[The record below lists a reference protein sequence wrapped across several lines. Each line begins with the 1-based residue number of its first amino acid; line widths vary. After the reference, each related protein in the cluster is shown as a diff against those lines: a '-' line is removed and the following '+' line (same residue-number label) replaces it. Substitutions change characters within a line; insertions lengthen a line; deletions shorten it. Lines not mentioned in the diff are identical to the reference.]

1 MFRYPTTGAPD
12 KLNAGHA
19 KLSPSSAV
27 RWMACPGS
35 VARSEGIPDKGSQY
49 ADEGTAAHFLAAHCL
64 TFNETPAQHKGRK
77 IVLYRNDENDATGE
91 DFEDALNHDEVTVL
105 NSFIVGEEMVEE
117 VGKYVDFVGS
127 FVRSGCD
134 LYVEQRLSIEFLTGE
149 PDAAGTSD
157 AVVLDYTNKEL
168 VVVDLKYGRG
178 ESVEAQD
185 NLQLIMYALAAMKKF
200 GMLMDI
206 CSVRTIIHQPR
217 KGYVGEAV
225 YTIEEMAGWHRDIA
239 AGAARTRSSN
249 PPITPGTKQCRWCRA
264 SGQCKEQDEW
274 VQGQLG
280 VQFEDLTT
288 EHVEEV
294 RQTSD
299 VQVLSVKMSAIEL
312 IEDWCKAVRAAVE
325 AALLSGEPVPG
336 YKLVRGRAGPRKW
349 VNEEDAKNLMKSMR
363 LKVEEMYDMKLI
375 SPTTAEKLLKGQ
387 PKRWAKLQ
395 DLITQAEGGL
405 SVAPESDKRPAV
417 VPEAVTF
424 EDTTHEHL
432 L

>member
-1 MFRYPTTGAPD
+1 MAV
-12 KLNAGHA
+12 HA

-35 VARSEGIPDKGSQY
+35 VARSEGIPDKGSEY

-64 TFNETPAQHKGRK
+64 SFNETPAQHKGRK
-77 IVLYRNDENDATGE
+77 IVLYRNDENDDTGE
-91 DFEDALNHDEVTVL
+91 DFEDALDHAEVTVL
-105 NSFIVGEEMVEE
+105 NSFIVSEEMVEE
-117 VGKYVDFVGS
+117 VGKYVDFVNSLTQNG
-127 FVRSGCD
+127 GD

-149 PDAAGTSD
+149 ADAAGTSD
-157 AVVLDYTNKEL
+157 AVVLDYSNEEL

-178 ESVEAQD
+178 EAVEVQD
-185 NLQLIMYALAAMKKF
+185 NLQLLMYALAAMKKF
-200 GMLMDI
+200 DKLMDI
-206 CSVRTIIHQPR
+206 RSVRTIIHQPR

-225 YTIEEMAGWHRDIA
+225 YTIEEMGGWHRDIVT
-239 AGAARTRSSN
+239 GAARTRTSN
-249 PPITPGTKQCRWCRA
+249 PPIKPGTKQCRWCRA
-264 SGQCKEQDEW
+264 SGKCKEQDEW
-274 VQGQLG
+274 VQVQLG
-280 VQFEDLTT
+280 VQFGDLTT

-299 VQVLSVKMSAIEL
+299 AQVLSTKMSAIEL

-336 YKLVRGRAGPRKW
+336 YKLVKGRAGPRKW
-349 VNEEDAKNLMKSMR
+349 MNEEDAKNLMKSMR

-375 SPTTAEKLLKGQ
+375 SPTTAEKLLKSQ
-387 PKRWAKLQ
+387 PKRWSKLQ

-405 SVAPESDKRPAV
+405 SVASESDKRPAV

-424 EDTTHEHL
+424 ENASHEHL